1 MPARIRT
8 LTAVVALTLGTAMAG
23 CSSLG
28 EDGTT
33 TASIPQQPAV
43 DPACTALTQEINAM
57 RSEGVPSKADAAA
70 QKKQQLSKADTARVA
85 QYIKANEQFTAKSC
99 PKGALVTIAPAGA
112 PTAET
117 KAKTPA
123 KPAAKPTA
131 ESPTKPKAAAVTPNP
146 RPLTQPPTNVAA
158 VETPAED
165 GAPKARP
172 VVPRIKAKVE
182 EKVADGHKTD

>member
-8 LTAVVALTLGTAMAG
+8 LTAVVALTIGAAMAG

-33 TASIPQQPAV
+33 TASLPQQPAV
-43 DPACTALTQEINAM
+43 DPACTALTQEINTM

-85 QYIKANEQFTAKSC
+85 HYIKANEQFTVKGC
-99 PKGALVTIAPAGA
+99 PKGALVTIAPAGT
-112 PTAET
+112 PTET
-117 KAKTPA
+117 KAKAPA

-131 ESPTKPKAAAVTPNP
+131 EAPAKAKVAAVTPNP
-146 RPLTQPPTNVAA
+146 KPLTQPPTNVAS
-158 VETPAED
+158 VETPTSD
-165 GAPKARP
+165 GTPKAKP

-182 EKVADGHKTD
+182 EKTADGHKSD

>member
-8 LTAVVALTLGTAMAG
+8 LTAVVALTIGAAMAG

-43 DPACTALTQEINAM
+43 DPACTALTQEINTM

-85 QYIKANEQFTAKSC
+85 QYIKANEQFTVKGC
-99 PKGALVTIAPAGA
+99 PKGALVTIAPAGT
-112 PTAET
+112 PTET
-117 KAKTPA
+117 KAKAPA

-131 ESPTKPKAAAVTPNP
+131 EAPAKAKVASVTPAP
-146 RPLTQPPTNVAA
+146 KPLTQPPTNVAA
-158 VETPAED
+158 VETPSED
-165 GAPKARP
+165 GAPKAKP

-182 EKVADGHKTD
+182 EKVADGHKSD